1 MPMCPHED
9 RFTGGSKVSKGER
22 IQVVLVSGFLGS
34 GKTTLLKKLVHRLP
48 EGVTPLV
55 LMNEFGETS
64 VDGML
69 IQSQAEPV
77 RVVEINRGSIFCAC
91 AKGDFLRA
99 LDQIA
104 REMAPSI
111 LIVEASGIADTT
123 DMERDLANPRIAG
136 GYELVT
142 HLCLV
147 DAEYFLDWLDTFVA
161 VERQIHAAQ
170 VLGITKCDLVDSA
183 KRKALYDVLRE
194 LNPDANIVDVSWGE
208 LTWSDLLPPD
218 RLEKLTHCPTKRAL
232 MSEKEMDE
240 MIESM
245 LSDPSAHL
253 APADR
258 FLCQT
263 FRLKGQTDT
272 FTTFLKSLPGDVIR
286 AKGFFRD
293 TSGQQHH
300 FDLRGRNVSTSPST
314 VDSKDDL
321 VVFIRTKLE
330 SEEIPSLLAQAGLD
344 ALYLDE

>member
-1 MPMCPHED
+1 MSE
-9 RFTGGSKVSKGER
+9 ENR
-22 IQVVLVSGFLGS
+22 IQVVLISGFLGS

-48 EGVTPLV
+48 EGVVPLV

-69 IQSQAEPV
+69 MQSETNPV
-77 RVVEINRGSIFCAC
+77 QVVEINRGSIFCAC

-99 LDQIA
+99 LDHIA

-170 VLGITKCDLVDSA
+170 VLGVTKCDLVDSE
-183 KRKALYDVLRE
+183 KQKALYDVLHK
-194 LNPDANIVDVSWGE
+194 LNSDAKIVDVSWGE
-208 LTWSDLLPPD
+208 LAWSDLLPPSH
-218 RLEKLTHCPTKRAL
+218 LEKLTHCPKKRPL
-232 MSEKEMDE
+232 VSEDEMDE

-245 LSDPSAHL
+245 LSDPIAHL

-263 FRLKGQTDT
+263 FRLKGQSDQ
-272 FTTFLKSLPGDVIR
+272 FALFLASLPRDVVR

-293 TSGQQHH
+293 KSGQQHH
-300 FDLRGRNVSTSPST
+300 FDLRGKAISISPSI
-314 VDSKDDL
+314 VDSNDDL
-321 VVFIRTKLE
+321 VVFIRTE
-330 SEEIPSLLAQAGLD
+330 MDNEEIPTLLAKAGLD